1 MKISEMIEKLQNI
14 QNEFGD
20 VEVLVTD
27 GYQGLLY
34 SGAYDITTFVEKGT
48 LCADIG
54 IGGCL
59 DE

>member
-27 GYQGLLY
+27 GYQGIFY
-34 SGAYDITTFVEKGT
+34 SGEYEIKAFTDNGIVSV
-48 LCADIG
+48 DIG